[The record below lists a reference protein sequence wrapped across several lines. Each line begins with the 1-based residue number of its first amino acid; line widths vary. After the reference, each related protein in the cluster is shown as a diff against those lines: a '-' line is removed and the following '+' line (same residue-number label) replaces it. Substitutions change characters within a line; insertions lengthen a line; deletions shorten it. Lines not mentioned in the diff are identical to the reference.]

1 MEEFEK
7 ILKNI
12 QIKESENKEFEI
24 WIHNGIERGWIT
36 EPYCN
41 THDGGY
47 QYMSEEE
54 SQEWDDGGDP
64 CCHVVR
70 LII

>member
-1 MEEFEK
+1 MNEELSLEDQE
-7 ILKNI
+7 LG
-12 QIKESENKEFEI
+12 I
-24 WIHNGIERGWIT
+24 WLTNCIERGWVT

-54 SQEWDDGGDP
+54 VEEWDQGGDP

-70 LII
+70 LMIS

>member
-1 MEEFEK
+1 MNFNEWLAF
-7 ILKNI
+7 
-12 QIKESENKEFEI
+12 
-24 WIHNGIERGWIT
+24 GIEEGWVT

-54 SQEWDDGGDP
+54 LEEWDQGGDP
-64 CCHVVR
+64 CCVVIR
-70 LII
+70 LMEGQ